1 MKLIIA
7 LIILIVLI
15 GALCY
20 AKKKLK
26 ELSLQLFGTESIQ
39 EGLEKQA
46 DEQALTPKSV
56 CGMTRILEPQIEKDF
71 PEFNWREFCA
81 RAENMLLSAFAAIQN
96 QNAGL
101 LREASGTVRE
111 QVENKI
117 QSDRENGIT
126 EIYERARIHRT
137 EIARYEK
144 KNGTCM
150 ITLQSAVEYLHYSN
164 KGGKVIKGDEK
175 RLTQTRYNTELMY
188 IQDAGKF
195 GEADACGVNCANC
208 GAPVT
213 SLGAKHCEYCGA
225 ALTPVNVNVWSLERF
240 YEV

>member
-46 DEQALTPKSV
+46 EQQALTPKSV

-111 QVENKI
+111 QVDNKI

-164 KGGKVIKGDEK
+164 KGGKVI
-175 RLTQTRYNTELMY
+175 
-188 IQDAGKF
+188 
-195 GEADACGVNCANC
+195 
-208 GAPVT
+208 
-213 SLGAKHCEYCGA
+213 
-225 ALTPVNVNVWSLERF
+225 
-240 YEV
+240 

>member
-7 LIILIVLI
+7 LIILIGLI

-46 DEQALTPKSV
+46 DEQALTPKTV

-175 RLTQTRYNTELMY
+175 RLTELMY

-195 GEADACGVNCANC
+195 GEADACGVNCPNC

>member
-1 MKLIIA
+1 MR
-7 LIILIVLI
+7 V
-15 GALCY
+15 
-20 AKKKLK
+20 
-26 ELSLQLFGTESIQ
+26 Q
-39 EGLEKQA
+39 
-46 DEQALTPKSV
+46 
-56 CGMTRILEPQIEKDF
+56 RICCCLRLP
-71 PEFNWREFCA
+71 RY
-81 RAENMLLSAFAAIQN
+81 SN

-195 GEADACGVNCANC
+195 GEADAVRGELPELRST
-208 GAPVT
+208 GHIPRR
-213 SLGAKHCEYCGA
+213 K
-225 ALTPVNVNVWSLERF
+225 AL
-240 YEV
+240 

>member
-1 MKLIIA
+1 M
-7 LIILIVLI
+7 
-15 GALCY
+15 
-20 AKKKLK
+20 
-26 ELSLQLFGTESIQ
+26 
-39 EGLEKQA
+39 
-46 DEQALTPKSV
+46 
-56 CGMTRILEPQIEKDF
+56 
-71 PEFNWREFCA
+71 
-81 RAENMLLSAFAAIQN
+81 
-96 QNAGL
+96 
-101 LREASGTVRE
+101 
-111 QVENKI
+111 ENKI

-195 GEADACGVNCANC
+195 GEADACGVNCPNC

>member
-195 GEADACGVNCANC
+195 GEADVCGELPELRST
-208 GAPVT
+208 GHIPRR
-213 SLGAKHCEYCGA
+213 K
-225 ALTPVNVNVWSLERF
+225 AL
-240 YEV
+240 

>member
-164 KGGKVIKGDEK
+164 KGGKMIKGDEK

-195 GEADACGVNCANC
+195 GEADACGVNCPNC

>member
-1 MKLIIA
+1 MCL
-7 LIILIVLI
+7 VR
-15 GALCY
+15 
-20 AKKKLK
+20 
-26 ELSLQLFGTESIQ
+26 ELVRSAQNGELQQ
-39 EGLEKQA
+39 E
-46 DEQALTPKSV
+46 EQPKSLG
-56 CGMTRILEPQIEKDF
+56 GMTSIYLPQILRDF

-195 GEADACGVNCANC
+195 GEADACGVNCPNC